1 MQQAASSSAPSAGFR
16 EEVTDDGWVLL
27 GAGGSSDTAAGGR
40 PPRPPRRGGNR
51 PPGAQAPF
59 DFDPAPDDLVGRYL
73 PARRALRCGDLPPQI
88 HDADVYGAH
97 PAFLARVHPPANGAR
112 PEWLFFVCR
121 GRGLGG
127 KRRAGPGA
135 YRLTGEAKPS
145 GAWYCHSFRYYE
157 DSAEASDVRE
167 TEWLM
172 EEYGDRCPGGARALD
187 VVACKVYPARGGALN
202 RRLRLDGAARRA
214 GADVRPQVL
223 VQLYL
228 ASLSAGDP
236 LRCRMHRTADV
247 CAAHPAVLTAVLPPA
262 NDQFEWLF
270 VVRRPRTEHHGG
282 DDGTAHPRRAGPG
295 QYVPAA
301 RYWAVTDGEGRELGY
316 RRLFRYREDDEQVR
330 RTSRTVWSME
340 EYGFGPDFPYGE
352 HGGDEELLV
361 YKVYLRMARQ
371 QGA

>member
-1 MQQAASSSAPSAGFR
+1 MKQAASSSAPSAGPR
-16 EEVTDDGWVLL
+16 EDETVDDGWVLL
-27 GAGGSSDTAAGGR
+27 DAGGSSDTAAGAR
-40 PPRPPRRGGNR
+40 PPRPPLRGGNR
-51 PPGAQAPF
+51 PPAGAQTP
-59 DFDPAPDDLVGRYL
+59 FDPAPDDLVGRYL

-135 YRLTGEAKPS
+135 YRLTGEAKPG
-145 GAWYCHSFRYYE
+145 GAWYCHCFRYYE
-157 DSAEASDVRE
+157 DAVEASAARE
-167 TEWLM
+167 TKWRM
-172 EEYGDRCPGGARALD
+172 EEYGDRCPGGAGAFD
-187 VVACKVYPARGGALN
+187 VVVCKVFPARGGALDG
-202 RRLRLDGAARRA
+202 RLRLDAAARRA

-236 LRCRMHRTADV
+236 LRGRMHRAADV
-247 CAAHPAVLTAVLPPA
+247 GSSWCGASQPSTWAV
-262 NDQFEWLF
+262 
-270 VVRRPRTEHHGG
+270 
-282 DDGTAHPRRAGPG
+282 RAGG
-295 QYVPAA
+295 ALV
-301 RYWAVTDGEGRELGY
+301 RYWGVTDGEGRELGY
-316 RRLFRYREDDEQVR
+316 RRLFWYREDDEQVR

-352 HGGDEELLV
+352 HGGDKELVV
-361 YKVYLRMARQ
+361 YKVHQRMARQ
-371 QGA
+371 QDA